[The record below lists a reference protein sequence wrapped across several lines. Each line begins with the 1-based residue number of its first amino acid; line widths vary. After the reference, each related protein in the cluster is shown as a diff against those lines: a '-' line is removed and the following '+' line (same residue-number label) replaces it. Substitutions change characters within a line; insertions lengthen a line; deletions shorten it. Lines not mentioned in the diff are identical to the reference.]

1 MRTRAVKLLVLA
13 GVIALLAACGGG
25 GDAGDDD
32 AGDGEQPAADGIM
45 VSMTEYAFDPETIEI
60 DADTPVTI
68 TAVNDG
74 IIEHDWTIDELS
86 VQIAADAGESATG
99 TVTAPAGTY
108 EVYCSIPGHR
118 DAGMVGELVVS

>member
-1 MRTRAVKLLVLA
+1 MTSLVLA
-13 GVIALLAACGGG
+13 GVVALLAACGGN
-25 GDAGDDD
+25 GDTADD
-32 AGDGEQPAADGIM
+32 AEQPAAGGISI
-45 VSMTEYAFDPETIEI
+45 SMTEYAFDPETIEI